1 MVLDGFMIQNVINF
15 GFNIMLVILFVIL
28 HFLLMWIL
36 LDDIRDKITL
46 GKRKTAIFWSTCP
59 FMAILLQE
67 KQLENH

>member
-1 MVLDGFMIQNVINF
+1 MVLDSFMIQNVINS

-36 LDDIRDKITL
+36 LDDIQDKITL
-46 GKRKTAIFWSTCP
+46 GKTGIFWSTCP
-59 FMAILLQE
+59 FMTILLQE